1 MLLYVTDLIY
11 DGRLSTKDNKMA
23 TLIGRISD
31 NRGRLFNQLIVD
43 MLLDMG
49 VFRVEPN
56 VKKINK
62 KLIAD
67 ENGNTLGD
75 IDVLI
80 IDREM
85 HHVYVAEVKDFN
97 FSRNPYEIQMCI
109 RDSHRSGCQP
119 PGEAGDRR
127 GAQPRRG
134 AGRCE

>member
-1 MLLYVTDLIY
+1 
-11 DGRLSTKDNKMA
+11 
-23 TLIGRISD
+23 
-31 NRGRLFNQLIVD
+31 

-97 FSRNPYEIQMCI
+97 LSLIHI
-109 RDSHRSGCQP
+109 
-119 PGEAGDRR
+119 
-127 GAQPRRG
+127 
-134 AGRCE
+134 